1 MKNLLLVG
9 APGSGKGTQS
19 QKLKEMG
26 YTHLS
31 MGDLLRDEVASGS
44 DLGKEIDALI
54 SKGNFVTDE
63 LALKLFKKTVQAGK
77 PYIFDGF
84 PRTVPQAKAFVEAF
98 SDIQVVYFDLPLDT
112 LKDRLIHRRTCGK
125 CGAIY
130 NLKLNPPPTD
140 NSCICGHDELSHRED
155 DKEEFVTKR
164 WNTFMEKTL
173 PLLNVLNDAKYPRL
187 DVKADGEE
195 TQIFSQISGFVKA
208 K

>member
-19 QKLKEMG
+19 QRLKELG

-44 DLGKEIDALI
+44 ELGQEINSLI
-54 SKGNFVTDE
+54 SQGNFVTDE

-84 PRTVPQAKAFVEAF
+84 PRTAPQAQAFVQAF
-98 SDIQVVYFDLPLDT
+98 SDIKVIYFDLALET
-112 LKDRLIHRRTCGK
+112 LKDRLVFRRTCPK

-130 NLKLNPPPTD
+130 NLKLNPPEVKDT
-140 NSCICGHDELSHRED
+140 CECGHVGLSHRND
-155 DKEEFVTKR
+155 DKEEFVETR
-164 WNTFMEKTL
+164 WNTFMEKTM
-173 PLLNVLNDAKYPRL
+173 PVLNVLDSANFQRLNIDANLSENELFQKVL
-187 DVKADGEE
+187 AFIKED
-195 TQIFSQISGFVKA
+195 
-208 K
+208 